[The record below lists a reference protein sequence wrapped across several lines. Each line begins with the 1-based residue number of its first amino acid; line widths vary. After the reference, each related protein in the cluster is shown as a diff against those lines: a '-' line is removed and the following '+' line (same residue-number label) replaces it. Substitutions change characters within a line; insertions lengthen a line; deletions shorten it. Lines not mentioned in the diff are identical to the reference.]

1 MKFFHHLQVGHRLLF
16 VNHWDVAELSVKEV
30 ERVVRC
36 SGDVILI
43 VYDWGPEENRYL
55 VLAYKALLDFLDFFF
70 YSTLV

>member
-43 VYDWGPEENRYL
+43 VYDWGLEENRY
-55 VLAYKALLDFLDFFF
+55 VRVAYTEIVGFL
-70 YSTLV
+70 